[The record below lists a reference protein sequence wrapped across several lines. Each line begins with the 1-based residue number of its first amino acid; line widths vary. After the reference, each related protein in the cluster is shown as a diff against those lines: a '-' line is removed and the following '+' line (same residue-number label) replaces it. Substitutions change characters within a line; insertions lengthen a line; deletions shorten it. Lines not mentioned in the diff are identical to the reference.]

1 MKYGNTMET
10 INHSEGVYNKERK
23 THNQITRVGDSHFPN
38 IFAFIRTIVQIWNK
52 YESEKVW
59 FAETQNPVK
68 ITQMK
73 NIVNNSLA
81 KQLFLYTE

>member
-38 IFAFIRTIVQIWNK
+38 IFAFI
-52 YESEKVW
+52 E
-59 FAETQNPVK
+59 
-68 ITQMK
+68 
-73 NIVNNSLA
+73 L
-81 KQLFLYTE
+81 